1 MKQKTSLQ
9 LHEFLPYR
17 LSVLSNRISS
27 LIATTYESRFGLRI
41 PEWRVI
47 AVLGET
53 PGLNATE
60 IALRTAMDKV
70 AVSRAVSD
78 LVSKGLVYRG
88 ASQSDGRI
96 SHLHL
101 SEAGKQIYSEI
112 VPLALSYEQRIF
124 SVLDDESLIALGSL
138 IDGLMHRIDELATPT
153 ATK

>member
-1 MKQKTSLQ
+1 MKQKSSLR

-41 PEWRVI
+41 PEWRVV

-60 IALRTAMDKV
+60 IAYRTAMDKV

-78 LVSKGLVYRG
+78 LVKKNFVYRG
-88 ASQSDGRI
+88 ASQSDGRV
-96 SHLHL
+96 SHLYL
-101 SEAGKQIYSEI
+101 TDAGNNIYVEI
-112 VPLALSYEQRIF
+112 VPLALGYEERIF
-124 SVLDDESLIALGSL
+124 SILEEDSLNALGEF
-138 IDGLMHRIDELATPT
+138 IDDLMQRIDELAKPTTP
-153 ATK
+153 K